1 MEAEGKMGGGGM
13 CVYLSTVIKKSAFL
27 QVLLYSYSI
36 GTMREF
42 RDFKQFCS
50 HSRLNSS
57 KKATAILCLGIYIL
71 QYYICTN
78 YGICGSIIR
87 IVGSENPVTFPQ

>member
-1 MEAEGKMGGGGM
+1 MKNGGGGM

-57 KKATAILCLGIYIL
+57 KKATAILCLGIYNTTYVQTMVYVAVL
-71 QYYICTN
+71 YVLLVVK
-78 YGICGSIIR
+78 IR
-87 IVGSENPVTFPQ
+87 